1 MGRARRRRTSATD
14 PIDAERSTV
23 AFPVADTSTGPPFPS
38 ARTVLL
44 HPRTPLLALRESEV
58 DMLGAPVPWPEWLGR
73 VSRGRGAAVCTH
85 GTLSDVS
92 GLSQGE
98 PRSFQGLLDC
108 AEHAAVPVTFRGPYL
123 SLIHI

>member
-1 MGRARRRRTSATD
+1 MGRARRRRTSAAD
-14 PIDAERSTV
+14 PIEAERSTV

-38 ARTVLL
+38 ARTVCV
-44 HPRTPLLALRESEV
+44 HPRTPLLALCECEV
-58 DMLGAPVPWPEWLGR
+58 DMLGAPVPWSRWLGR

-98 PRSFQGLLDC
+98 PRSFQCVLDG
-108 AEHAAVPVTFRGPYL
+108 AEDAALHVTFRGP
-123 SLIHI
+123 